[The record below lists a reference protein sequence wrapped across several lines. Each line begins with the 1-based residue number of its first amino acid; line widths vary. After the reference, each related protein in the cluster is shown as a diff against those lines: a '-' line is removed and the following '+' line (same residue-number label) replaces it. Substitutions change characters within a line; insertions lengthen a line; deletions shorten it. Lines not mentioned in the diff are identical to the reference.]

1 MMTVLL
7 TAAGGSLGQWFS
19 RNVPILYKMIMNI
32 VNNPDEFIRAL
43 SDHVLLL
50 VVTPV
55 LMAILIAVPLGIL
68 ATRYPS
74 FEKVI
79 MTLVNI
85 IQTIPSLAL
94 LVLLLVIGLGLGKAT
109 AITALFLYSLLPI
122 LRNTVVGIKNV
133 DPFLKEAALG
143 MGMTNLQRLR
153 MVELPLAFSVIMT
166 GIRTA
171 TIICIGTGTL
181 AAYVGAGG
189 LGTYIVRGLAF
200 YRNDMLLVGAVPAAL
215 LALLADFLLG
225 RLERSLIPRG
235 MKVEVE
241 KKQTT
246 EKQVEN
252 DEDPAIQVKAALKSQ
267 PENIMSAAIKI
278 SSDKKV
284 PAADMDAAA
293 DRHTPGTTKLEVK
306 HG

>member
-1 MMTVLL
+1 MMTIFL
-7 TAAGGSLGQWFS
+7 TAAGDGPGQWFS

-32 VNNPDEFIRAL
+32 VNNPDEFVRAL
-43 SDHVLLL
+43 SDHILLL

-68 ATRYPS
+68 ATRFPS

-143 MGMTNLQRLR
+143 MGMTNMQRLR

-235 MKVEVE
+235 LRVESE
-241 KKQTT
+241 KKQAT

-252 DEDPAIQVKAALKSQ
+252 DEDPSVRITAA
-267 PENIMSAAIKI
+267 ETEAAT
-278 SSDKKV
+278 DK
-284 PAADMDAAA
+284 
-293 DRHTPGTTKLEVK
+293 RTPGTTKLEVK

>member
-1 MMTVLL
+1 MIFSFL
-7 TAAGGSLGQWFS
+7 TAAGGGLGQWFAN
-19 RNVPILYKMIMNI
+19 NVPILYKMVMNI

-43 SDHVLLL
+43 SDHILLL

-55 LMAILIAVPLGIL
+55 LMAILVAVPLGIL
-68 ATRYPS
+68 ATRYPT
-74 FEKVI
+74 FEKIV

-143 MGMTNLQRLR
+143 MGMTNMQRLR

-200 YRNDMLLVGAVPAAL
+200 YRNDMLLVGALPAAL
-215 LALLADFLLG
+215 LALFADFLLG
-225 RLERSLIPRG
+225 RLERALVPRG
-235 MKVEVE
+235 LKVEVE
-241 KKQTT
+241 KKRQA
-246 EKQVEN
+246 EKQIES
-252 DEDPAIQVKAALKSQ
+252 DEEPTPIVSAAALKTSGG
-267 PENIMSAAIKI
+267 A
-278 SSDKKV
+278 
-284 PAADMDAAA
+284 
-293 DRHTPGTTKLEVK
+293 L
-306 HG
+306 